1 MWWAHEGADVGGEGA
16 CAGTVSLGAAL
27 PGGAADAECGGEI
40 EFEAFGWDVFATITA
55 IAVFAVLHPRQR
67 SPQAGLFL
75 SAACLARFGHR
86 LIEQSV
92 LTAEA
97 SDGLLV
103 EFNSLCSLCALGQR
117 VIQLCERL
125 VNKGFE
131 AGDVCFIHFDNIP
144 HHSFAFAHLNL
155 RKLSQSGRETCDG

>member
-1 MWWAHEGADVGGEGA
+1 MWWAHAGADTLGGGA
-16 CAGTVSLGAAL
+16 SPGIVSLGATL
-27 PGGAADAECGGEI
+27 PGSATDAECGGEI
-40 EFEAFGWDVFATITA
+40 EFEAFGWDVFAAITA
-55 IAVFAVLHPRQR
+55 IAVFAVLHPSQR

-86 LIEQSV
+86 LVEQSV

-97 SDGLLV
+97 TDGLLV

-131 AGDVCFIHFDNIP
+131 AGDVCFIHFEI
-144 HHSFAFAHLNL
+144 FLITALHL
-155 RKLSQSGRETCDG
+155 RI